1 LKNKAEKALRR
12 IFKKRF
18 ARFFA
23 VGVWNTIVDVTVL
36 TIMVKLL
43 DVQADQ
49 TLRLIFANS
58 VAATCSMTSSFL
70 LNRYFVFRDGGNP
83 IHGKKVA
90 TFIVVSLIG
99 AYGINNAVLNLVVLD
114 ADWLHE
120 LTYSI
125 VELVRLDSI
134 LSKNFVT
141 IFTGKAVAGLS
152 SMLWSFWAYGK
163 FVFKGQDLEP
173 KN

>member
-12 IFKKRF
+12 VFKKRF
-18 ARFFA
+18 TRFFV
-23 VGVWNTIVDVTVL
+23 VGVWNTIVDLTVL
-36 TIMVKLL
+36 TIVVKLF
-43 DVQADQ
+43 DIQAKE
-49 TLRLIFANS
+49 TLSLVLANS
-58 VAATCSMTSSFL
+58 VAATASMTSSFL
-70 LNRYFVFRDGGNP
+70 LNRHVVFRDGGNP
-83 IHGKKVA
+83 VKGRKVA

-99 AYGINNAVLNLVVLD
+99 AYGINNTVLNLVVLH

-120 LTYSI
+120 ITYSI
-125 VELVRLDSI
+125 VQLVQLDGI

-163 FVFKGQDLEP
+163 FVFK
-173 KN
+173 K

>member
-1 LKNKAEKALRR
+1 MDFLKDKLNKL
-12 IFKKRF
+12 FKKRF

-23 VGVWNTIVDVTVL
+23 VGVWNTIVDLTVL

-49 TLRLIFANS
+49 TLKLILANS
-58 VAATCSMTSSFL
+58 VSATASMTSSFL
-70 LNRYFVFRDGGNP
+70 LNRFFVFRDGGNP
-83 IHGKKVA
+83 IHGKKIA

-99 AYGINNAVLNLVVLD
+99 AYGINNTVLNLVVLH
-114 ADWLHE
+114 ADWLHNF
-120 LTYSI
+120 TYSI
-125 VELVRLDSI
+125 IQTLSLDSI
-134 LSKNFVT
+134 FSKNFVT

-163 FVFKGQDLEP
+163 FVFKKD
-173 KN
+173 